1 MAQEVLEEAHKE
13 IPRLLHL
20 IFQDKETQGHG
31 DLEASELSIRHAM
44 HQLGGVLMEKRIN
57 ADQGDHRG
65 ARIAWGAGHEAECR
79 ADRPK
84 HVTTVFSEMG
94 INRAYDDCSS
104 CHRGILPKDTDWDM
118 EHTSFSPG
126 VRRMMARGGANE
138 SFEDGRRDW
147 DELAGVPGTA
157 REVGGVAEAMG
168 AQVQTVADR
177 ERVHVMAGPLLPLV
191 PPVPILYIAMDGTPA
206 CLWCLPRRQ
215 DGRAN
220 EQRSPRHAKP
230 TWARCVLKPP
240 ALRRGLRCVRRPP
253 QPLGGVLRPLKRSAP
268 G

>member
-65 ARIAWGAGHEAECR
+65 ARIACGAGHEAECR

-147 DELAGVPGTA
+147 TNWQECPGPPG
-157 REVGGVAEAMG
+157 RWEV
-168 AQVQTVADR
+168 
-177 ERVHVMAGPLLPLV
+177 L
-191 PPVPILYIAMDGTPA
+191 
-206 CLWCLPRRQ
+206 
-215 DGRAN
+215 
-220 EQRSPRHAKP
+220 
-230 TWARCVLKPP
+230 LKPW
-240 ALRRGLRCVRRPP
+240 VRRC
-253 QPLGGVLRPLKRSAP
+253 RPSRIGSAFT
-268 G
+268 